1 MKLKIFLLLVINFFF
16 LAPAFSDNMLK
27 GFEAY
32 NNKDYISAYNAWLP
46 LAESGDAIAQ
56 SNLGIMF
63 KNGEGVSQNYEK
75 SFRWFSLSAK
85 QGYVFAQTLLGYMY
99 ENGYGVIQ
107 SDVDAYMWFY
117 IAASKNDP
125 DGIIL
130 LGLIQKNMS
139 EKEINKAKEQASQCM
154 MSDFINC

>member
-1 MKLKIFLLLVINFFF
+1 
-16 LAPAFSDNMLK
+16 
-27 GFEAY
+27 
-32 NNKDYISAYNAWLP
+32 
-46 LAESGDAIAQ
+46 
-56 SNLGIMF
+56 MF

-75 SFRWFSLSAK
+75 SFSWFSLSAK

-130 LGLIQKNMS
+130 LGLIQNNMS
-139 EKEINKAKEQASQCM
+139 GLQILNGDLDESFYIGIKQWINYLLNGYKKFIFAGNDAHGNFNKYRQINIPMFSIKESNKQMQLWVVRCQ
-154 MSDFINC
+154 DIYL

>member
-1 MKLKIFLLLVINFFF
+1 MDAN
-16 LAPAFSDNMLK
+16 
-27 GFEAY
+27 
-32 NNKDYISAYNAWLP
+32 ISAP
-46 LAESGDAIAQ
+46 
-56 SNLGIMF
+56 
-63 KNGEGVSQNYEK
+63 
-75 SFRWFSLSAK
+75 FSLSAR

>member
-1 MKLKIFLLLVINFFF
+1 MRFKFFLLLIINLLFFW
-16 LAPAFSDNMLK
+16 PALSDTMLK

-32 NNKDYISAYNAWLP
+32 NNKDYISAYNTWLP

-75 SFRWFSLSAK
+75 SFKWFSLSAK
-85 QGYVFAQTLLGYMY
+85 QGYVFAQTLLGHMY
-99 ENGYGVIQ
+99 ENGYGVQ
-107 SDVDAYMWFY
+107 KSDIDAYMWFY
-117 IAASKNDP
+117 LAASKHDP

-139 EKEINKAKEQASQCM
+139 ETEIIKAKEKATQCM
-154 MSDFINC
+154 INNFNGC

>member
-1 MKLKIFLLLVINFFF
+1 
-16 LAPAFSDNMLK
+16 
-27 GFEAY
+27 
-32 NNKDYISAYNAWLP
+32 
-46 LAESGDAIAQ
+46 
-56 SNLGIMF
+56 
-63 KNGEGVSQNYEK
+63 
-75 SFRWFSLSAK
+75 
-85 QGYVFAQTLLGYMY
+85 MY